1 MDPYIQYNE
10 ESIAYGGAEF
20 ELIDTYA
27 KAYGFTPK
35 LRREPTYDSS
45 TWDARGEGETFIRGP
60 VAKGGFYCLN
70 ILPYHWLT
78 GHTGNS
84 WHNYDSI
91 LRLVTVSPNIEL
103 AQAAK
108 SRERKQGCPTSTNL
122 LTKIDD
128 FSSILSP
135 LQDTNHWDAPDE
147 SIFRGMV
154 GSVGFYYFYIPT

>member
-60 VAKGGFYCLN
+60 VAKVRSTFYCLN
-70 ILPYHWLT
+70 IPPYH
-78 GHTGNS
+78 
-84 WHNYDSI
+84 
-91 LRLVTVSPNIEL
+91 
-103 AQAAK
+103 
-108 SRERKQGCPTSTNL
+108 
-122 LTKIDD
+122 
-128 FSSILSP
+128 
-135 LQDTNHWDAPDE
+135 
-147 SIFRGMV
+147 
-154 GSVGFYYFYIPT
+154 